1 MKYVKGT
8 LMILG
13 GVFFVAA
20 VAIFIKVYFFDLKA
34 LWSLAATNTSI
45 AYSDPRPWFIV
56 TSVGLLLG
64 GLLFGIGLA
73 LTRTTFATR
82 YSRTRKEEKREEA
95 DKSGIHG
102 ASAAPKPVAAPKR
115 RAGQVADKPSGGHTG
130 NAPQA
135 GDIVPDEGGTPGPT
149 TTH

>member
-1 MKYVKGT
+1 MKYLKGT

-20 VAIFIKVYFFDLKA
+20 AAIFVKVYFFDLKA
-34 LWSLAATNTSI
+34 LWSLASSNSSI

-56 TSVGLLLG
+56 TSIGLLIG

-82 YSRTRKEEKREEA
+82 YTEVRKEEKREEA
-95 DKSGIHG
+95 DRAGIHG
-102 ASAAPKPVAAPKR
+102 ASAAPASLDAPKR
-115 RAGQVADKPSGGHTG
+115 ANPGVAGRKDRSGSADAEETHSDGGA
-130 NAPQA
+130 AP
-135 GDIVPDEGGTPGPT
+135 GDAS
-149 TTH
+149 